1 MQNPDYSKLEL
12 SHIRISLALKCA
24 IALWSFC
31 IAITSETHAAAV
43 FYLFICILF
52 AGLFVFQLSFYN
64 ELKKIRGGSFDD
76 PHRS

>member
-1 MQNPDYSKLEL
+1 MQNQDYSKLDL
-12 SHIRISLALKCA
+12 SHIRISLVLKCV

-31 IAITSETHAAAV
+31 IAITSETHASAV
-43 FYLFICILF
+43 LYLVICI

-64 ELKKIRGGSFDD
+64 ELKKIRRGSLDD

>member
-1 MQNPDYSKLEL
+1 MQNQDYSKLDL
-12 SHIRISLALKCA
+12 SHIRISLVLKCV

-43 FYLFICILF
+43 LYLVICILF

-64 ELKKIRGGSFDD
+64 ELKKIRRGSLDD

>member
-1 MQNPDYSKLEL
+1 MQNQDYSKLDL
-12 SHIRISLALKCA
+12 SHIRISLVLECL

-31 IAITSETHAAAV
+31 ISITTETHAVAL

-64 ELKKIRGGSFDD
+64 ELKKIRSGSLDD

>member
-1 MQNPDYSKLEL
+1 MQNQDYSKLDL
-12 SHIRISLALKCA
+12 SHIRISLVLKCA

-31 IAITSETHAAAV
+31 IAIISEMHAMAV
-43 FYLFICILF
+43 FYLVICIVF

-64 ELKKIRGGSFDD
+64 ELKKIRSGSLDD